1 MTQAQQP
8 AAAIDSA
15 RRVAFVGDSI
25 TAAGRWQQLFPHWHC
40 GNFGVDGDRSDQVL
54 LRLGAVIDFRPARL
68 FLLIGT
74 NDLGCS
80 VEEGV
85 IVDNVGRILRQLRQA
100 LPDCQ
105 LCLQTV
111 LPREQAYAGAVRALN
126 RRYAQLAQEHAV
138 ALLDLYP
145 LFDDG
150 HGRLRAGLT
159 EDGLHLLDAGYTLWQ
174 QALAPALA

>member
-1 MTQAQQP
+1 MTQAQPP

-25 TAAGRWQQLFPHWHC
+25 TAAGHWQQWFPHWYC
-40 GNFGVDGDRSDQVL
+40 GNFGIDGDRSEQVL
-54 LRLGAVIDFRPARL
+54 ARLDVVIRFRPARL

-74 NDLGCS
+74 NDLGCG

-85 IVDNVGRILRQLRQA
+85 IVDNVGRILRRLRQE
-100 LPDCQ
+100 LPGCQ
-105 LCLQTV
+105 VCLQTV
-111 LPREQAYAGAVRALN
+111 LPREPAYAGAVRALN

-159 EDGLHLLDAGYTLWQ
+159 DDGLHLRDAGYTLWQ